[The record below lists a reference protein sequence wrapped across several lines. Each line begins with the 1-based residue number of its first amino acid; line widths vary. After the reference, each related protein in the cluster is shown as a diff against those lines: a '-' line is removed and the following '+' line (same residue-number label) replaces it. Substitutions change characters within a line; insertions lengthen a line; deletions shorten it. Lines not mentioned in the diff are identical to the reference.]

1 MTADAANLPES
12 SWEAVL
18 SRRLPL
24 LGHRNW
30 IVIADAAYPAQCAAG
45 VTTIL
50 ADADQL
56 NVIRKVLAAIAASS
70 HVKAKILTDRELNF
84 VSEQDAPGVGEYR
97 AHLADLAQWSDV
109 QTTPHEEIIERLD
122 RAAAK
127 FEVLV
132 IKTGLTI
139 PYTSVFLELDCAYW
153 NESAEARLR
162 ATMGE

>member
-1 MTADAANLPES
+1 MTANAANLPEP

-50 ADADQL
+50 ADTDHL
-56 NVIRKVLAAIAASS
+56 EVVRRVLAAIAASS

-127 FEVLV
+127 FEVLI
-132 IKTGLTI
+132 IKTRLTI

>member
-1 MTADAANLPES
+1 MTANAANLPEP

-50 ADADQL
+50 ADTDHL
-56 NVIRKVLAAIAASS
+56 EVVRRVLAAIAASS

-153 NESAEARLR
+153 NQSAEARLR